1 MNKRSNIDYWFLP
14 FIQFWGISFSG
25 IFWTLCWASFWDVK
39 YYQMKLIQTQTWGA
53 EMHSHGHNW
62 NTCTASFRKQIPG
75 SKQPSWAKDMVLSN
89 ITTQHIMT
97 MTWTSHNCLIF
108 LFWPW
113 QNPENRH
120 LTPEEMWNSQLRN
133 CVSNTFLVANQPL
146 KPKPP
151 QDATCHRNRPRNSIE
166 KLEKIRHTPPR
177 T

>member
-1 MNKRSNIDYWFLP
+1 
-14 FIQFWGISFSG
+14 
-25 IFWTLCWASFWDVK
+25 
-39 YYQMKLIQTQTWGA
+39 MKLIQKQTWGA

-62 NTCTASFRKQIPG
+62 NTCTAAFPKQIPG

-120 LTPEEMWNSQLRN
+120 LTPEEMLNSQLRN
-133 CVSNTFLVANQPL
+133 CLSNAFLGVSIGPHPILCKPTPQP
-146 KPKPP
+146 KHP
-151 QDATCHRNRPRNSIE
+151 QDATCHRNRPRKFQSKNWKKYGIHLQGPNKYHRNGSE
-166 KLEKIRHTPPR
+166 
-177 T
+177 